1 VEAEGGAGP
10 GSGSASPPTRFTRTG
25 AAFEDKAKK
34 GDAVIIPTEVAK
46 AAEEARKADSGFML
60 RLTWVRGPRVPT
72 PWDDLIS
79 TLAAE
84 RDVSVYCDN
93 SAFSDNA
100 PPELWEVLLQE
111 PGRLVV
117 TPRVWAELREYL
129 ARRQTHP
136 VRIAIGRE
144 DTAIRIHNE
153 PESGAPGKRAFD
165 YYTGL
170 LAARRNALEF
180 ARVEFRREQGRD
192 PGPQE
197 QVDLQTKVQKYF
209 GARGLLLAKKA
220 PGMMTDEALVYL
232 AAENAVTTGKQTI
245 VLTRDAD
252 VEEQFLK
259 LLWLIDTHYR
269 GLLLADRYRETPD
282 AFTSRPTP
290 AKAQNE
296 PGWPFEEAHLI
307 ERSAD
312 MRDILPRRFHPV
324 GIACIYA
331 DVYYS
336 QLNFMAETEMGRLL
350 RIKDET
356 GGLSTDCLQGRNIHA
371 SLSPVP
377 TGGTRDCAAVVRD
390 KRLPV
395 GKDGAT
401 VALLDI
407 MQALSPVETF
417 SDFETG

>member
-1 VEAEGGAGP
+1 
-10 GSGSASPPTRFTRTG
+10 
-25 AAFEDKAKK
+25 
-34 GDAVIIPTEVAK
+34 
-46 AAEEARKADSGFML
+46 
-60 RLTWVRGPRVPT
+60 
-72 PWDDLIS
+72 
-79 TLAAE
+79 
-84 RDVSVYCDN
+84 
-93 SAFSDNA
+93 
-100 PPELWEVLLQE
+100 
-111 PGRLVV
+111 
-117 TPRVWAELREYL
+117 
-129 ARRQTHP
+129 
-136 VRIAIGRE
+136 
-144 DTAIRIHNE
+144 
-153 PESGAPGKRAFD
+153 
-165 YYTGL
+165 
-170 LAARRNALEF
+170 
-180 ARVEFRREQGRD
+180 
-192 PGPQE
+192 
-197 QVDLQTKVQKYF
+197 
-209 GARGLLLAKKA
+209 
-220 PGMMTDEALVYL
+220 MMTDEALVYL

-390 KRLPV
+390 QRLPV